1 MSISSSLALSGLALP
16 SSGTSF
22 LAVTLGLYTGAATW
36 SYQAL
41 TLQLQLQP
49 GDQCLVLL
57 DARPTRGHDGLRPGK
72 LEGEAHH
79 HRSPGRPGGRGLRDL
94 ALELPQSLL
103 VVDHLE
109 GLGLDIRTHR
119 TACPRLRLRL
129 LPPPCCLAAAT
140 VPVARRLRR
149 TAAHVGGRS
158 DPLAVLFAL
167 VHLLDFLAIC
177 LHHDGGPGFSHS
189 PRGCGGRKAVARH
202 GAPEPLAK
210 VCHHLAVLLVPH
222 LLLAVLVQKIL
233 QPLRLA
239 AECLRCRLGSIFVL
253 AHDHKAGDVELP
265 AHLLASLPG
274 ERLRCNNR
282 CSIIVLT
289 RAN

>member
-1 MSISSSLALSGLALP
+1 MP
-16 SSGTSF
+16 
-22 LAVTLGLYTGAATW
+22 
-36 SYQAL
+36 
-41 TLQLQLQP
+41 
-49 GDQCLVLL
+49 
-57 DARPTRGHDGLRPGK
+57 RPPRCSPDSRPRRP
-72 LEGEAHH
+72 L
-79 HRSPGRPGGRGLRDL
+79 PGRARRRGPPSPKPWTTGRPRIRGL
-94 ALELPQSLL
+94 ALELHQSLL